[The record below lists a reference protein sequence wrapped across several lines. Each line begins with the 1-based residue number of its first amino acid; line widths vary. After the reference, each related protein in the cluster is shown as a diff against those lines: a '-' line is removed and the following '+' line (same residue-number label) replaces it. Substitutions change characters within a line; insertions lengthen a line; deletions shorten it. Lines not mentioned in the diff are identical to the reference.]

1 MKGALTPET
10 VAERPPSFCRVSSTA
25 TTPRLILSGS
35 IWPMQPMRKLST
47 TVSLPG

>member
-10 VAERPPSFCRVSSTA
+10 AAERPPSFCRVSSTA

-35 IWPMQPMRKLST
+35 IRVMQPMRKLPT
-47 TVSLPG
+47 IASLPG